1 MHVKYLCRNLNTLKF
16 FNLPQ
21 VCCFQKF
28 TISFWKLYLEGSSIR
43 YFCICTIFE
52 DADCCTHILYTQWH
66 DVQCWY
72 FLGKNTPINTLIFQT
87 SGLQTSGHLDF
98 WPSGLWAPLILA
110 SKRDIW
116 TSGHPDFWPLDF
128 WSLNFWTSGLLVF
141 RTSGH
146 RDFWSSG
153 LLNIWIYGLLSYCL
167 NHVSIGTF

>member
-1 MHVKYLCRNLNTLKF
+1 MHVKYLCRNLNTLKV

-72 FLGKNTPINTLIFQT
+72 FLGKNTPINTLVFQT

-98 WPSGLWAPLILA
+98 LPSGVLDFCSSELQAFQISGFPDVWPSGL
-110 SKRDIW
+110 
-116 TSGHPDFWPLDF
+116 PDFWP
-128 WSLNFWTSGLLVF
+128 SGLLAFFPDVPKMSWLRHF
-141 RTSGH
+141 RPT
-146 RDFWSSG
+146 
-153 LLNIWIYGLLSYCL
+153 IYATPIS
-167 NHVSIGTF
+167 NS

>member
-72 FLGKNTPINTLIFQT
+72 FLGKNTPINTLVF
-87 SGLQTSGHLDF
+87 QTSGHLDF
-98 WPSGLWAPLILA
+98 LPSGV
-110 SKRDIW
+110 
-116 TSGHPDFWPLDF
+116 LDF
-128 WSLNFWTSGLLVF
+128 CFSGLP
-141 RTSGH
+141 
-146 RDFWSSG
+146 DFWSSG
-153 LLNIWIYGLLSYCL
+153 CLAFQTSRHSDFWPPGILTIFPDVPKLSWL
-167 NHVSIGTF
+167 RPISNF

>member
-72 FLGKNTPINTLIFQT
+72 FLGKNTPINTLVF
-87 SGLQTSGHLDF
+87 QTSGHLDF
-98 WPSGLWAPLILA
+98 LPSGV
-110 SKRDIW
+110 
-116 TSGHPDFWPLDF
+116 LDF
-128 WSLNFWTSGLLVF
+128 CFSGLP
-141 RTSGH
+141 
-146 RDFWSSG
+146 DFWSSG
-153 LLNIWIYGLLSYCL
+153 CL
-167 NHVSIGTF
+167 AFQTSRHSDFQTSSPLEF